1 MIKTTGQAILKSA
14 TTAETFA
21 IEPSE
26 LQWQIGD
33 RGDKRIGNEVHH
45 VAHVERTASDGSTVA
60 CQWAVAE
67 FPPGKLSHVGH
78 HSMGG
83 SVTQN
88 FSFALLPPARR

>member
-14 TTAETFA
+14 RTGETFA

-45 VAHVERTASDGSTVA
+45 VAHVERTANDGSTVA
-60 CQWAVAE
+60 CQWSVAE
-67 FPPGKLSHVGH
+67 FPPGKLSHAGH
-78 HSMGG
+78 HSVGG

-88 FSFALLPPARR
+88 FSFALLPPARP